1 MAADVLIDLDD
12 ESLLNRLQES
22 REELFNLR
30 FQNATGQLT
39 NTARIKQVKREI
51 ARCLTEAR
59 AREITAAEAMSIA
72 GDAVGED
79 TDAEDG
85 ENR

>member
-1 MAADVLIDLDD
+1 MATNVVRDLDD
-12 ESLLNRLQES
+12 DALVARLAEA

-39 NTARIKQVKREI
+39 NTARITEVKREI

-59 AREITAAEAMSIA
+59 SREIAAA
-72 GDAVGED
+72 DAL
-79 TDAEDG
+79 AAQ
-85 ENR
+85 EN

>member
-1 MAADVLIDLDD
+1 MAANTLIDLDD
-12 ESLLNRLQES
+12 QTLLDRLTEA

-51 ARCLTEAR
+51 ARCLTETR
-59 AREITAAEAMSIA
+59 NREIAAAEAIA
-72 GDAVGED
+72 ADGDQA
-79 TDAEDG
+79 
-85 ENR
+85 

>member
-1 MAADVLIDLDD
+1 MAENVHRDLDD
-12 ESLLNRLQES
+12 QALLDRLAEA

-39 NTARIKQVKREI
+39 NSGRLSVVKKDI

-59 AREITAAEAMSIA
+59 AREIAAAEALA
-72 GDAVGED
+72 QEA
-79 TDAEDG
+79 
-85 ENR
+85 

>member
-1 MAADVLIDLDD
+1 MATNTLIDLDD
-12 ESLLNRLQES
+12 ETLLNRLNEA

-39 NTARIKQVKREI
+39 NTARIKQVKREV
-51 ARCLTEAR
+51 ARCLTETR
-59 AREITAAEAMSIA
+59 AREIAAAESLAQ
-72 GDAVGED
+72 
-79 TDAEDG
+79 DG

>member
-1 MAADVLIDLDD
+1 MATNVLVDLDD
-12 ESLLNRLQES
+12 ESLLARLNEA

-51 ARCLTEAR
+51 ARCLTETR
-59 AREITAAEAMSIA
+59 TREIAAAEAL
-72 GDAVGED
+72 
-79 TDAEDG
+79 
-85 ENR
+85 ENS